1 MKNMFENFNGS
12 ERFDIQYNDDTGKHF
27 GVFLYDYPEISQAK
41 HNYITYSVPGRNG
54 ELIGT
59 TDYLSNITIRCTFS
73 VLHRKL
79 MSKMRDLKRWLSG
92 TGQLKFSDTADG
104 FYEVLKVNHESLER
118 ELRKYGRFTV
128 AFTCYPYEF
137 ACNGQFMRDTIKHN
151 GYDRCMPLYEITG
164 DGECVLTVN
173 GKSVK
178 ALISKNLTI
187 DTRLG
192 IAYQKGNVLMNT
204 SITGNYENLWIPH
217 GDCSVAISDGF
228 DLKIMPRWGYDA

>member
-1 MKNMFENFNGS
+1 
-12 ERFDIQYNDDTGKHF
+12 
-27 GVFLYDYPEISQAK
+27 
-41 HNYITYSVPGRNG
+41 
-54 ELIGT
+54 
-59 TDYLSNITIRCTFS
+59 
-73 VLHRKL
+73 
-79 MSKMRDLKRWLSG
+79 
-92 TGQLKFSDTADG
+92 
-104 FYEVLKVNHESLER
+104 
-118 ELRKYGRFTV
+118 
-128 AFTCYPYEF
+128 
-137 ACNGQFMRDTIKHN
+137 
-151 GYDRCMPLYEITG
+151 MPLYEITG